1 MKKIVLI
8 SCVKTKLP
16 HKAKAKDLFIS
27 PLFRYKL
34 DYARQIMPDEI
45 FVLSSKYGLLEL
57 EQEVEPY
64 DVLLNGLS
72 EGAKQEWAKA
82 VLEQLAKRFDLKKDH
97 FIFLASIQ
105 YRKYLIKQL
114 PNHEVL
120 FEGLKIGEQLSD
132 LKNRTS

>member
-34 DYARQIMPDEI
+34 EYARQIMPDEI

-64 DVLLNGLS
+64 DVVLNEMS
-72 EGAKQEWAKA
+72 EAAKHDWAKV
-82 VLEQLAKRFDLKKDH
+82 VLEKLAKRFDLEKDQ
-97 FIFLASIQ
+97 FIFLASMQ
-105 YRKYLIKQL
+105 YRKYLIKKL
-114 PNHEVL
+114 PNHETP
-120 FEGLKIGEQLSD
+120 FKGLRIGEQLSE
-132 LKNRTS
+132 LKKDTF

>member
-8 SCVKTKLP
+8 SCVKSKLP
-16 HKAKAKDLFIS
+16 YKAKAKDLFIS

-34 DYARQIMPDEI
+34 EYARQIMPDEI
-45 FVLSSKYGLLEL
+45 LVLSSKYGLLEL

-72 EGAKQEWAKA
+72 EAAKQDWAKD
-82 VLEQLAKRFDLKKDH
+82 VLNRLAKKFNLEKDQ

-105 YRKYLIKQL
+105 YRKYLIKKL
-114 PNHEVL
+114 PNHEVP
-120 FEGLKIGEQLSD
+120 FEGLSFGQQLSE
-132 LKNRTS
+132 LKKRTS

>member
-16 HKAKAKDLFIS
+16 YKAKAKDLFVS

-34 DYARQIMPDEI
+34 EYARQIMPDEI

-64 DVLLNGLS
+64 DVILNEMS
-72 EGAKQEWAKA
+72 EAAKKDWAKA
-82 VLEQLAKRFDLKKDH
+82 VLEQLAKKCDLEKDQ

-105 YRKYLIKQL
+105 YRKYLIKKL
-114 PNHEVL
+114 PNYEVP
-120 FEGLKIGEQLSD
+120 FKGFRIGEQLSE
-132 LKNRTS
+132 LKKNTF